1 MKIRN
6 GFVSNSSSSSFVVIA
21 PKNVVDDV
29 LHELSTNEKAA
40 VNWIKTEDKLFCGK
54 MVSIFQGVNGNYSS
68 WEDFEY
74 PEDVDEEDEDEDC
87 CASEVFD
94 NFTERLK
101 KLSKDV
107 IEISTDM

>member
-1 MKIRN
+1 MKIRS

-21 PKNVVDDV
+21 PKSVVDDT
-29 LHELSTNEKAA
+29 LHKMSTNEKAA

-54 MVSIFQGVNGNYSS
+54 MVSIFQGVTGNYSS

-74 PEDVDEEDEDEDC
+74 PEDVDEDDEDIY
-87 CASEVFD
+87 ASEVFED
-94 NFTERLK
+94 FTERLK
-101 KLSKDV
+101 KSTNDV

>member
-29 LHELSTNEKAA
+29 LSNMTTNEKAA
-40 VNWIKTEDKLFCGK
+40 VNWIKTDDRLFCGK
-54 MVSIFQGVNGNYSS
+54 MVSVFEGVSGNYSS

-74 PEDVDEEDEDEDC
+74 PEDVDDEDEDGDVY
-87 CASEVFD
+87 ASEHFD
-94 NFTERLK
+94 NFVEKLK
-101 KLSKDV
+101 ATTKDV
-107 IEISTDM
+107 IEISIDC